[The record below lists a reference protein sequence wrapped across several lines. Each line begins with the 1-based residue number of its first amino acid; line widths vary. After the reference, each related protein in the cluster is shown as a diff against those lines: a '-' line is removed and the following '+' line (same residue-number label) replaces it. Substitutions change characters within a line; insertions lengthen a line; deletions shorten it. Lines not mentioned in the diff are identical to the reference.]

1 MAGRKPPA
9 PRTPAAAAAGKA
21 PASAPAAVARP
32 PASSLLDFQRSAGNE
47 ATGRMIG
54 GLLVQAKPRDA
65 EGSEAPPAADTPA
78 ASLPA
83 AAAPAG
89 ETPAEPAREEP
100 AADTEPAAE
109 LVVDDAVA
117 TVGPGQM
124 KKSEFFTRLRAE
136 VCAAAEAGLAG
147 TEQSARGCPLIEHW
161 LGYYEGQET
170 ERINRD
176 LPRFARDGPRPAT
189 AEGTIALIAARVHTS
204 TEAWARTGQVT
215 GVPEGIPLPGMG
227 LPGLGALGGPL
238 GGAAGGGG
246 LGGVFFKAGPGGPR
260 GTADPRDLHARLG
273 DGRPLDGAIRSR
285 MESAFGRSFSQVRVH
300 TDGGA
305 AGLAAGLNARAFTVG
320 EHVAFGDREYRPGT
334 LAGDALLAH
343 ELAHVAQQGSGE
355 AASAG
360 SSGYQSLEQDAD
372 LAAAGATVSLWS
384 GLRGRL
390 PLMARPAPRLAS
402 GLRLQRCRRC
412 AQTSEEAVLGQSP
425 LPRQLLAASG
435 FDRFPPAFEAALA
448 QAANLQAAT
457 QVVDAHGRALWQA
470 ATQRAQAAANPNT
483 DDRPLYWARLEMTR
497 ILRRWDPGF
506 SLNAADREALIQ
518 RFEKASRGMETAAFQ
533 ARAGVKRIL
542 ISGFDPFGLDP
553 SDPSRGNPSGAAV
566 LALDGTTV
574 PGGGGEIHGVIFP
587 VRFADFDAGM
597 VESLFGPFLS
607 GPNAVHMIMTI
618 SQGTGALFEVEQYAG
633 RRRST
638 PAADNLGRLSGGTES
653 TPVVPPGLA
662 PGPEFLETALT
673 PQPAAT
679 IRGTLGRTQAVP
691 QETEFKE
698 ILPAGAQP
706 AARPNP
712 RSTAVAGS
720 GGGYLSNEI
729 FYRTILLR
737 RQNGATIPMGHLH
750 TPYMAPETGF
760 SSPQAFQQER
770 DRIVATVRAILTD
783 VVPTLGP

>member
-1 MAGRKPPA
+1 MASRKPQA
-9 PRTPAAAAAGKA
+9 SKA
-21 PASAPAAVARP
+21 PAPTAEGKPPSSAPASGARA
-32 PASSLLDFQRSAGNE
+32 PASPLLDFQRSAGNE

-54 GLLVQAKPRDA
+54 GLLVQAKLRDA
-65 EGSEAPPAADTPA
+65 GDSEIPPAAE
-78 ASLPA
+78 
-83 AAAPAG
+83 APAESQPADAEPPS
-89 ETPAEPAREEP
+89 ETPAEPAPETPGAE
-100 AADTEPAAE
+100 TEPAAE
-109 LVVDDAVA
+109 LVVDDSTETPA
-117 TVGPGQM
+117 PGQM
-124 KKSEFFTRLRAE
+124 KKSDFFARLREE
-136 VCAAAEAGLAG
+136 VCAAADAGLAG
-147 TEQSARGCPLIEHW
+147 TEHSAQGCPLIEFW
-161 LGYYEGQET
+161 LGYYEEQET

-176 LPRFARDGPRPAT
+176 LPRFAGDGPRPTT
-189 AEGTIALIAARVHTS
+189 AEGYVALIAARVRTS
-204 TEAWARTGQVT
+204 VATWARTGEVT

-227 LPGLGALGGPL
+227 LPGLGTLGGL
-238 GGAAGGGG
+238 LGGG
-246 LGGVFFKAGPGGPR
+246 LGGGGGSLGGVSFKARTGGPR
-260 GTADPRDLHARLG
+260 GTADPRDLQARLG
-273 DGRPLDGAIRSR
+273 DGRPLDGAVRSR

-305 AGLAAGLNARAFTVG
+305 AGLASGLNARAFTVG

-355 AASAG
+355 AAMAG
-360 SSGYQSLEQDAD
+360 PSGYQALERDAD

-390 PLMARPAPRLAS
+390 PALARPAPRMGS

-412 AQTSEEAVLGQSP
+412 AQTREEAVLGQSP

-435 FDRFPPAFEAALA
+435 FDRFPPAFEAALG
-448 QAANLQAAT
+448 QATDLQAAT

-470 ATQRAQAAANPNT
+470 ATQRAQAANSPNT

-497 ILRRWDPGF
+497 ILRRWGPNF
-506 SLNAADREALIQ
+506 SLSSADREALIQ
-518 RFEKASRGMETAAFQ
+518 RFERASRGMDTAVFQ
-533 ARAGVKRIL
+533 AQAGVKRIL
-542 ISGFDPFGLDP
+542 ISGFDPFQLDP

-574 PGGGGEIHGVIFP
+574 TSGGVSGEIQGVIFP

-597 VESLFGPFLS
+597 VESFFGPYLS

-618 SQGTGALFEVEQYAG
+618 SQGSSSLFEVEQFAG

-638 PAADNLGRLSGGTES
+638 PAPDNLLKLSGGTPS
-653 TPVVPPGLA
+653 APVVPPGLA
-662 PGPEFLETALT
+662 AGPEFLETAL
-673 PQPAAT
+673 PAAT
-679 IRGTLGRTQAVP
+679 IRGTLGRTGAVP

-698 ILPAGAQP
+698 NLPAGAQP

-712 RSTAVAGS
+712 RSTSVEGS

-750 TPYMAPETGF
+750 TPYMDPESGF

-770 DRIVATVRAILTD
+770 DRIVGTVRDILRD
-783 VVPTLGP
+783 VVPTL